1 MRTMESGEGVFDEI
15 FGDSSK
21 ARVVGLLLGKG
32 RSHGRSDIL
41 AATEISPR
49 DLETCL
55 QKLMALGIV
64 IEENRKF
71 RINTKSKV
79 GRALHVFHEE
89 LLLAEAEASCRHG
102 V

>member
-1 MRTMESGEGVFDEI
+1 MESDERVFDEI
-15 FGDSSK
+15 FGDSSR
-21 ARVVGLLLGKG
+21 ARVVGLLLSKG
-32 RSHGRSDIL
+32 RSHGKSDIL

-49 DLETCL
+49 DLEACL
-55 QKLMALGIV
+55 QKLMALGII

-79 GRALHVFHEE
+79 GRALHVFHQE
-89 LLLAEAEASCRHG
+89 LLLAEAEAFGHHG